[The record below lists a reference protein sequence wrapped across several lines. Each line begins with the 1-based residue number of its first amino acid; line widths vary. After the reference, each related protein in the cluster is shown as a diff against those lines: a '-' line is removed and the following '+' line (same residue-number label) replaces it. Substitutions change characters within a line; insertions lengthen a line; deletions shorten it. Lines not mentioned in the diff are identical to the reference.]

1 MRKALLLVAAVML
14 IMALCSCNSKN
25 SSGSSE
31 PEAPKR
37 EGSDTVLV
45 STKRNVIYAYTLSD
59 VTYPDQY
66 TAIVISFLDTFPDGR
81 VNEKTFPHLKDTL
94 DSFREKYPYT
104 KVIAGLGG
112 ASNSDSLGKII
123 MDADKRKI
131 LAQTTAELI
140 KSRSIDGVDLDW
152 EYYSNYPECNAAYL
166 DLAIQLRSLL
176 GDKYIISMAGQ
187 SADSFYKEES
197 CIRMMNE
204 VLDYTSVMTY
214 DFDYS
219 GRQKSWIAYNGNF
232 TQLRKVMEGYASVV
246 KDKSKLLVGLPLY
259 GLKFAVAED
268 RLYYRGEEAVRY
280 IDDLGY
286 IQLSSTKELGSKA
299 ANPDAYD
306 DDNGVALACRRKCM
320 YTFDNAVT
328 VTTKSRWACEN
339 GYGGMMAWVASSDD
353 ALFSL
358 ERAVTTVLNEY

>member
-1 MRKALLLVAAVML
+1 
-14 IMALCSCNSKN
+14 
-25 SSGSSE
+25 
-31 PEAPKR
+31 
-37 EGSDTVLV
+37 
-45 STKRNVIYAYTLSD
+45 
-59 VTYPDQY
+59 
-66 TAIVISFLDTFPDGR
+66 
-81 VNEKTFPHLKDTL
+81 
-94 DSFREKYPYT
+94 
-104 KVIAGLGG
+104 
-112 ASNSDSLGKII
+112 
-123 MDADKRKI
+123 
-131 LAQTTAELI
+131 
-140 KSRSIDGVDLDW
+140 
-152 EYYSNYPECNAAYL
+152 
-166 DLAIQLRSLL
+166 
-176 GDKYIISMAGQ
+176 MAGQ

-232 TQLRKVMEGYASVV
+232 TQLRKVMEGYAAVV

-286 IQLSSTKELGSKA
+286 IQLSSTKELGTKA

-306 DDNGVALACRRKCM
+306 DDNGVALAYRRKFM

-328 VTTKSRWACEN
+328 VTTKSKWACEN

-353 ALFSL
+353 GLFSL